1 MRASAR
7 QFGPSQPDHGS
18 VQHQDPPLSNLQD
31 TPCHPTNFNLSNLN
45 EDFFYFGPNE
55 EQLQTQHIY
64 FDEFYESNDINSSEV
79 SDNFYQSEL
88 SFLSPSS
95 CNTSGYPNIPTQSS
109 QSIDYQL
116 PVELDQFSSP
126 AAHAECYTE
135 QTNNSYSYGHLFS
148 LEVLP
153 SQSLQIQNEKNQT
166 ELSTPLLSQNEA
178 ETPKHSNKERCKKY
192 RDAKKLKEE
201 NLLRELEEE
210 VERHDVLERRAKML
224 EEKVGK
230 WKEMLLRMARK
241 HNSQDRAVWCKQEI
255 INISNM

>member
-1 MRASAR
+1 VRASAR
-7 QFGPSQPDHGS
+7 QFGSSHPEHGS
-18 VQHQDPPLSNLQD
+18 VQHQDPPQSNLQN
-31 TPCHPTNFNLSNLN
+31 TPFHPTKHNLSNLN

-55 EQLQTQHIY
+55 EQLKTQHIY
-64 FDEFYESNDINSSEV
+64 FDEFYESNDLNYSEA

-95 CNTSGYPNIPTQSS
+95 SDYPTQSS
-109 QSIDYQL
+109 QSNDYQL

-135 QTNNSYSYGHLFS
+135 QTNNSFSYGPLFS

-153 SQSLQIQNEKNQT
+153 SQT
-166 ELSTPLLSQNEA
+166 ELSTPLFSQSEVA
-178 ETPKHSNKERCKKY
+178 TPQHSNRERCKKY
-192 RDAKKLKEE
+192 RDTKKLKEA
-201 NLLRELEEE
+201 NLLRELEKE

-241 HNSQDRAVWCKQEI
+241 HGSQDRVVWCKQDI